1 MRWVGLAGILI
12 LVAAQTPAGPL
23 LPGDPGFESWGVVEG
38 KSGGPLTQFLPDTS
52 HEYDV
57 LHYRYDLD
65 FTGLS
70 LPTPDNS
77 LAGIAT
83 VTAVTLINGT
93 TQFRLNFLRPAT
105 LSVDSIL
112 WAGSRLT
119 YDPAD
124 TLNLNINLGRA
135 VSVGETLVI
144 AIHYHGRPANP
155 RDPYIG
161 WPYGYLA
168 STDTS
173 WTHCFFSFD
182 EPVGARSWIPCYDS
196 PYDKATLEM
205 YLTVPN
211 AWSIGSNGL
220 LRWRRDNGNGTTT
233 WFWEQVQ
240 PIATYLIMVATSDSY
255 AEFEQ
260 DSYNY
265 QGPMKIHYFV
275 NRRDSARAQADFV
288 NLPDMVDWFSQRYG
302 LYPFDKY
309 GMAAVTSPFIG
320 GAMEHQT
327 LTTIISYLIRGD
339 RRYELVW
346 AHELAHMWWGD
357 MVTLQDWPY
366 IMLNEGFATFAAG
379 NYYEH
384 QAGWTGYQS
393 YMNGCKG
400 SYFHEDSIARYPLYN
415 PPPVYLFGSAEYN
428 KGAWVLHMLRHVLGD
443 STNFFTVMRNYGQDH
458 RHRNATFAEFQ
469 LEAELVYGSSLDWFF
484 QPWLYSAGYP
494 EYRWGWRVRDLGGG
508 QYAADVSIRQVQ
520 TRQPTTVFTMPVEF
534 TLWNSGDTSGTKR
547 TYRAW
552 VGQPFQGLT
561 FTMGFRPDTL
571 FFDRNNWILKM
582 TQQVPYEAVE
592 REEVQKPVP
601 KALHLGE
608 MKPNPVRDA
617 GEVEYDLPYSGQAS
631 LRIYN
636 ALGQLVRVLVNGEAP
651 AGSHR
656 VRWDGKDEKGK
667 KAAAG
672 VYFYA
677 LETKTGSLMRKVVV
691 VR

>member
-1 MRWVGLAGILI
+1 LKGFGFLFILFLAASPGM
-12 LVAAQTPAGPL
+12 AGPL
-23 LPGDPGFESWGVVEG
+23 LPGDPGFKTWAVVEG
-38 KSGGPLTQFLPDTS
+38 KSGGPLTRFAPDTS

-57 LHYRYDLD
+57 LHYRYDLN

-77 LAGIAT
+77 LIGIAK
-83 VTAVTLINGT
+83 VTALNLVSGA
-93 TQFRLNFLRPAT
+93 TQFRLNLLRPAT

-112 WAGSRLT
+112 WAGSHLT

-135 VSVGETLVI
+135 VSLGETLVI
-144 AIHYHGRPANP
+144 AIHYHGQPENP
-155 RDPYIG
+155 TDPYKG
-161 WPYGYLA
+161 WPYGYMG

-182 EPVGARSWIPCYDS
+182 EPVGARSWLPCYDA

-211 AWSIGSNGL
+211 AWPIGSNGL
-220 LRWRRDNGNGTTT
+220 LRWTRDNGDGTTT

-240 PIATYLIMVATSDSY
+240 PIATYLVMVAASDSY
-255 AEFEQ
+255 AQFEQ

-265 QGPMKIHYFV
+265 QGPMKVHYFV
-275 NRRDSARAQADFV
+275 NRRDSAHAQADFA
-288 NLPDMVDWFSQRYG
+288 NLPDMIDWYSQRYG

-309 GMAAVTSPFIG
+309 GMAAVTSPFIS

-327 LTTIISYLIRGD
+327 LTTIISYLITGD

-366 IMLNEGFATFAAG
+366 IMLNEGFATFSAG
-379 NYYEH
+379 SYYEH
-384 QAGWTGYQS
+384 QAGWAGYQS
-393 YMNGCKG
+393 YMKG
-400 SYFHEDSIARYPLYN
+400 LTDWYFREDSTLARYPIYN
-415 PPPVYLFGSAEYN
+415 PPPAYLFGAAEYN
-428 KGAWVLHMLRHVLGD
+428 KGAWVLHMLRYLLGD
-443 STNFFTVMRNYGQDH
+443 STNFFTVMRDYGQDH
-458 RHRNATFAEFQ
+458 KYRNATFADFQ
-469 LEAELVYGSSLDWFF
+469 GQAEMVYGASLDWFF
-484 QPWLYSAGYP
+484 QEWIYSAGYP
-494 EYRWGWRVRDLGGG
+494 EYLWGWQVRDLGGG
-508 QYAADVSIRQVQ
+508 QFAADVSVRQMQ
-520 TRQPTTVFTMPVEF
+520 IRQPTTTFTMPVEF
-534 TLWNSGDTSGTKR
+534 TFWDSSDTSGTKR
-547 TYRAW
+547 TYKAW
-552 VGQPFQGLT
+552 VGQPLHRLT

-571 FFDRNNWILKM
+571 FFDRNNWILK
-582 TQQVPYEAVE
+582 TVRQAPYEAVE
-592 REEVQKPVP
+592 REEAQRPAP
-601 KALHLGE
+601 PALRRE
-608 MKPNPVRDA
+608 MRPNPVRGS
-617 GEVEYDLPYSGQAS
+617 GEVDYDLPYSGHVS

-636 ALGQLVRVLVNGEAP
+636 ATGQLVRVLVDDEVP

-656 VRWDGKDEKGK
+656 ARWDGKDEQGRSVSS
-667 KAAAG
+667 G

-677 LETKTGSLMRKVVV
+677 LETRTGSLRSKVVV